1 MGKFEKQPKNGEEE
15 TKNFSEL
22 FKGIDQKS
30 IRGKTRKEVRLTVKN
45 NSQNFKPKGYITY
58 SNVPDPDV

>member
-1 MGKFEKQPKNGEEE
+1 MRKFEKKPKNGEEE

-30 IRGKTRKEVRLTVKN
+30 LRGKTVEITVR
-45 NSQNFKPKGYITY
+45 SI
-58 SNVPDPDV
+58 S

>member
-45 NSQNFKPKGYITY
+45 NSQNFKPKGYIT
-58 SNVPDPDV
+58 

>member
-1 MGKFEKQPKNGEEE
+1 MIDLTNQNNCDVNQIYINGKILKQPKHEEEE

-30 IRGKTRKEVRLTVKN
+30 LRGKTVEITVK
-45 NSQNFKPKGYITY
+45 SI
-58 SNVPDPDV
+58 S